1 MDEISTSIEGACGV
15 IRLTRPK
22 AINALSADM
31 IGAVRY
37 ALDEW
42 DENEDVRAVLIE
54 GEGEKGLCAGG
65 DVRRTREM
73 AMAGETRTV
82 FSFFADEYDMNG
94 LIATCRKPIV
104 AFQHGVV
111 MGGGIGISS
120 HARYRIATPTS
131 RFAMPEGAIGFFCDV
146 GVNAILYKASEAR
159 ALAFPVLLTT
169 ADQVL
174 AFLLSGQTVGAA
186 DAIALGLTDTVV
198 PEDALAGLRA
208 RVIEAAQAGDPDT
221 AIAAL
226 IQSESVDAGQADFC
240 GLADSLAPVFAAT
253 NAEKIVEGLLDWSED
268 GDPGAAALHASIARH
283 CPTSLVAIVLSHR
296 QARHKRDVRAIL
308 DDDLA
313 LARYM
318 AMRPDF
324 AEGVRAVLVDKDR
337 APQWAPERLAD
348 VDTGALERVL
358 GEAEAVG

>member
-94 LIATCRKPIV
+94 LIATYRKPIV
-104 AFQHGVV
+104 AFQHGIV

-159 ALAFPVLLTT
+159 ALAF
-169 ADQVL
+169 
-174 AFLLSGQTVGAA
+174 LLSGQTVGAA

-208 RVIEAAQAGDPDT
+208 RIIEAAQAGDPDT

-240 GLADSLAPVFAAT
+240 GLADSLAPVFAAGD
-253 NAEKIVEGLLDWSED
+253 AERIVEGLLDWSED

-283 CPTSLVAIVLSHR
+283 CPTS

-337 APQWAPERLAD
+337 APKWAPERLAD
-348 VDTGALERVL
+348 VDTDALERVL

>member
-1 MDEISTSIEGACGV
+1 MNEESRERFMDEISISIEGACGI
-15 IRLTRPK
+15 IRLTRPR

-65 DVRRTREM
+65 DVRKTREM
-73 AMAGETRTV
+73 AMAGETRAV

-94 LIATCRKPIV
+94 LIATYRKPIV
-104 AFQHGVV
+104 AFQHGIV

-120 HARYRIATPTS
+120 HARYRIATPSS

-146 GVNAILYKASEAR
+146 GVNAILYQTSEAR
-159 ALAFPVLLTT
+159 A
-169 ADQVL
+169 L
-174 AFLLSGQTVGAA
+174 AFLLSGQTIGAA

-198 PEDALAGLRA
+198 PEEALAGLRG

-221 AIAAL
+221 AITAL
-226 IQSESVDAGQADFC
+226 IQSESVDAGEADFC
-240 GLADSLAPVFAAT
+240 GLADSLAQIFAASDV
-253 NAEKIVEGLLDWSED
+253 EKIVEGLLDYSEE
-268 GDPGAAALHASIARH
+268 GDPGAAALYASIARH
-283 CPTSLVAIVLSHR
+283 CPTSLTAIVLSHR
-296 QARHKRDVRAIL
+296 QARQKRDVRAIL
-308 DDDLA
+308 EDDLA

-318 AMRPDF
+318 VMRPDF
-324 AEGVRAVLVDKDR
+324 AEGVRAVLVDKDKTPKWEP
-337 APQWAPERLAD
+337 ARLAD
-348 VDTGALERVL
+348 VDSAALERVL
-358 GEAEAVG
+358 GEAEALG

>member
-1 MDEISTSIEGACGV
+1 MEDISISVEGGCGV
-15 IRLTRPK
+15 VRLTRPK
-22 AINALSADM
+22 AINALSAEM

-42 DENEDVRAVLIE
+42 DENEAVRAVLIE

-65 DVRRTREM
+65 DVRRTRDM
-73 AMAGETRTV
+73 AMAGEIRPV

-94 LIATCRKPIV
+94 LIATYRKPIV
-104 AFQHGVV
+104 AFQHGIV

-159 ALAFPVLLTT
+159 ALAF
-169 ADQVL
+169 
-174 AFLLSGQTVGAA
+174 LLSGQTVGAA
-186 DAIALGLTDTVV
+186 DAIALGLADTVV
-198 PEDALAGLRA
+198 PEKALAGLRG

-221 AIAAL
+221 AITAL
-226 IQSESVDAGQADFC
+226 IQSESIDAGTADFC
-240 GLADSLAPVFAAT
+240 ALSDSLAEIFAAPD
-253 NAEKIVEGLLDWSED
+253 AEKIVEGLLDWSED

-283 CPTSLVAIVLSHR
+283 CPTSLAAIVLSHR
-296 QARHKRDVRAIL
+296 QARQKRDVRAIL
-308 DDDLA
+308 EDDLA

-318 AMRPDF
+318 AMRLDF
-324 AEGVRAVLVDKDR
+324 AEGVRAVLVDKDKTPKWEP
-337 APQWAPERLAD
+337 ARLAD
-348 VDTGALERVL
+348 VDIAALERVL
-358 GEAEAVG
+358 GEAAAVG

>member
-1 MDEISTSIEGACGV
+1 MNEQNRGWFMDEISTSIEGACGV

-94 LIATCRKPIV
+94 LIATYRKPIV

-131 RFAMPEGAIGFFCDV
+131 RFAMPVGGIGFFCDV
-146 GVNAILYKASEAR
+146 GVNAILYKTTEAR
-159 ALAFPVLLTT
+159 A
-169 ADQVL
+169 L

-198 PEDALAGLRA
+198 PEGALIGLRA

-221 AIAAL
+221 AITAL

-240 GLADSLAPVFAAT
+240 GLADSLAPIFAAT
-253 NAEKIVEGLLDWSED
+253 NAEKIIEGLLDWSED

-337 APQWAPERLAD
+337 APKWAPERLAD
-348 VDTGALERVL
+348 VDTAALERVL

>member
-1 MDEISTSIEGACGV
+1 MDEISISVEGACGI
-15 IRLTRPK
+15 IRLTRPR

-42 DENEDVRAVLIE
+42 DENEAVRAVLIE

-65 DVRRTREM
+65 DVRRTRDM
-73 AMAGETRTV
+73 AMAGETRPV

-94 LIATCRKPIV
+94 LIATYRKPIV
-104 AFQHGVV
+104 AFQHGIV

-146 GVNAILYKASEAR
+146 GVNAILYKTTQAR
-159 ALAFPVLLTT
+159 A
-169 ADQVL
+169 L
-174 AFLLSGQTVGAA
+174 AFLLSGQSVGAA
-186 DAIALGLTDTVV
+186 DAIALGLADTVV
-198 PEDALAGLRA
+198 PEDGLASLRG

-221 AIAAL
+221 AITAL
-226 IQSESVDAGQADFC
+226 IQSESVDAGAADFC
-240 GLADSLAPVFAAT
+240 ELADSLAPIFAAPD
-253 NAEKIVEGLLDWSED
+253 AKAIVEGLLDWSED
-268 GDPGAAALHASIARH
+268 GDPGAAALHASIVRQ

-296 QARHKRDVRAIL
+296 QARQKRDVSAIL
-308 DDDLA
+308 EDDLA

-324 AEGVRAVLVDKDR
+324 AEGVRAVLIDKDR
-337 APQWAPERLAD
+337 APKWDPARLAD
-348 VDTGALERVL
+348 VDSAALARVL